1 MEMRRS
7 QDVSIGQDLTRS
19 LRFLSLRRFELLN
32 LISRQ
37 NDKLMS
43 SLNEEDDGVVL
54 ARIRDGEK
62 DARRLGFGMLCSSS
76 NGIEMME
83 NGDCQKC
90 DSTDGNFCSQLR
102 CANLSSETDYVDD
115 AITEYLTFV
124 NPNSCCEK
132 LENLLIHG
140 LLDGQFEPK
149 EEKSKQQFWLHPL
162 HHLSLSAYTTLAS
175 AYKTCASY
183 FLALNPEMD
192 ELQLEAFDMSRT
204 SAAYSLMLAGA
215 TNHLFLSESSLIAS
229 VANFCAST
237 GKSLL
242 NVARSC
248 VWKLLAKQGLT
259 VAELSHFPGYK
270 CCNYALGC
278 YLKLIK
284 DPIDFRWVGT
294 MRSFR
299 MLGSEFGEA
308 DAKSS
313 DSRAVE
319 ESIKVANDVENESLL
334 ADDLSSRFSERVS
347 TGCEPSIWVW
357 ICIPG
362 PTLRQRS
369 GKRGSILPI
378 LSGTLRPLFSFLFDH
393 NLFTDFAKKR
403 KEKHGRGIGWGSIS
417 LCYSPEV
424 INFFRGKKHGD
435 RVPLLLKNLKLSLLG
450 LNAVLND
457 AENKQITNPAVKEWV
472 EELKDVIYHADDLVD
487 EIATEALRS
496 KTEADYQSSS
506 SSTSSHSRLSQVLS
520 LIPLTLTSSVST
532 TASLFD
538 AGIESRLEKI
548 IDDLEYFAQKKD
560 VLGLREVRGH
570 NNWFHKSQTS
580 SLVDESGVYGRDFD
594 KEDVMK
600 VLLSD
605 DDSGGSNEIA
615 VIAIVGMGGVGK
627 TTLAQL
633 LYNDDRVVDHFKTK
647 AWVCVSEEFD
657 ILSVTRSILEAVT
670 GQACDAK
677 NLDVIQVKLKELLSG
692 KKYFIVLDNVW
703 NENYGHWESLS
714 QPFRYGAHGS
724 RIIVTTRKDRV
735 ASVMKTV
742 HIHRLQELP
751 FEDCWKLFAKY
762 AFEKEDFN
770 SHPNLENIGKE
781 IVKKCKGLP
790 LAAKTLAGL
799 LRSKQ
804 DDEDWNNVLKSAIW
818 DLPEDNILPALRLS
832 YRYLPPHVKRCFS
845 YCSIFPKDY
854 EFKIGELVLL
864 WIAEG
869 FVKPRSNTTM
879 EEVGYECFNELLS
892 VSLFQRSAK
901 ASFFVMHDFVND
913 LAQSVSGDFCLRLEN
928 DKPHIIADKVRHF
941 SYARGMFDDFQRFK
955 VINEAKFVRTFLPL
969 GRRYAWNWLSKN
981 GFGCY
986 FVETNLLKGV
996 VFATLSNF
1004 RIASFNWQFDTST
1017 LFGSLLHKNPT
1028 IARILGK
1035 CSGSGI
1041 NELKEFHHLSG
1052 SLSISCLQ
1060 NITSSM
1066 DAMEAKLKEKKFL
1079 ETLVLS
1085 WNIGIPNDSESERDV
1100 HDKLQPHTNLKH
1112 LEDCEDCFFLPS
1124 LGQLPS
1130 LKHLTI
1136 SGMPRITK
1144 VGHEF
1149 YGDCSLSKP
1158 FQSLGTLSFFKMLDW
1173 EEWYILDDG
1182 EFSVLKE
1189 LRVTNCP
1196 KLIGGLPK
1204 THSILELGWQ
1214 GLSSLVNL
1222 EISSAS
1228 LKELTPELY
1237 TLINL
1242 KELTIVQCPDLL
1254 LFPDTRLPPMLTGL
1268 TIIDCR
1274 AIHFLPERVMRLNS
1288 CLKRLSV
1295 RACPKL
1301 VFPLSEEME
1310 NCYTSLEYLS
1320 LETCDSLPSLPLEL
1334 FPKLQSLRIKDCRNF
1349 ETLLTLNRLGFQNS
1363 ASLKWLSLDGC
1374 SNMESFSQQ
1383 VLIAPNLKTFYLLNC
1398 KKLKSLPD
1406 QMHSL
1411 TSLQSLRIWNCPGIE
1426 SFPEGGLPSSLHS
1439 LEIRNC
1445 AKLVAQRREWGLQ
1458 RLPSL
1463 TYFLIWGDSV
1473 EDVLESFPEEGLLPS
1488 TLIWLE
1494 IKDLRNL
1501 KSLNNRGLQHL
1512 GSLKNMRIAGC
1523 PQLQSLPEEGLPT
1536 SLFLLEIWKCPLLKP
1551 RCLREEGQDWHKIAR
1566 IPLLHTDSELSFDQR
1581 TLAPTQEHYSLFYII
1596 W

>member
-1 MEMRRS
+1 MAEAL
-7 QDVSIGQDLTRS
+7 VGGA
-19 LRFLSLRRFELLN
+19 FLSATL
-32 LISRQ
+32 Q
-37 NDKLMS
+37 
-43 SLNEEDDGVVL
+43 V
-54 ARIRDGEK
+54 
-62 DARRLGFGMLCSSS
+62 
-76 NGIEMME
+76 
-83 NGDCQKC
+83 
-90 DSTDGNFCSQLR
+90 
-102 CANLSSETDYVDD
+102 
-115 AITEYLTFV
+115 
-124 NPNSCCEK
+124 
-132 LENLLIHG
+132 
-140 LLDGQFEPK
+140 LLDR
-149 EEKSKQQFWLHPL
+149 
-162 HHLSLSAYTTLAS
+162 LAS
-175 AYKTCASY
+175 
-183 FLALNPEMD
+183 P
-192 ELQLEAFDMSRT
+192 
-204 SAAYSLMLAGA
+204 
-215 TNHLFLSESSLIAS
+215 
-229 VANFCAST
+229 V
-237 GKSLL
+237 
-242 NVARSC
+242 
-248 VWKLLAKQGLT
+248 
-259 VAELSHFPGYK
+259 
-270 CCNYALGC
+270 
-278 YLKLIK
+278 
-284 DPIDFRWVGT
+284 
-294 MRSFR
+294 
-299 MLGSEFGEA
+299 
-308 DAKSS
+308 
-313 DSRAVE
+313 
-319 ESIKVANDVENESLL
+319 
-334 ADDLSSRFSERVS
+334 
-347 TGCEPSIWVW
+347 
-357 ICIPG
+357 
-362 PTLRQRS
+362 
-369 GKRGSILPI
+369 
-378 LSGTLRPLFSFLFDH
+378 
-393 NLFTDFAKKR
+393 
-403 KEKHGRGIGWGSIS
+403 
-417 LCYSPEV
+417 V

-435 RVPLLLKNLKLSLLG
+435 RVPLLHKKLKLSLLG
-450 LNAVLND
+450 LKAVLND

-472 EELKDVIYHADDLVD
+472 EELKDVIYHADDIVD

-496 KTEADYQSSS
+496 KSEADYQSS

-548 IDDLEYFAQKKD
+548 IHDLEYFAQKKD

-605 DDSGGSNEIA
+605 DDSGGCNEIG

-633 LYNDDRVVDHFKTK
+633 LYNDDRVVDHFKMK

-657 ILSVTRSILEAVT
+657 VLSVTRSILEAVT

-692 KKYFIVLDNVW
+692 KKYFIVLDDVW

-714 QPFRYGAHGS
+714 QPFRYGTHGS

-762 AFEKEDFN
+762 AFEKENFN

-799 LRSKQ
+799 LRSKR
-804 DDEDWNNVLKSAIW
+804 DAEDWNNVLKSAIW

-832 YRYLPPHVKRCFS
+832 YRYLPPHVKRCFA

-892 VSLFQRSAK
+892 VSLFQQSAK
-901 ASFFVMHDFVND
+901 ASFFVMHDLVND

-955 VINEAKFVRTFLPL
+955 VINEAKFLRTFLPL
-969 GRRYAWNWLSKN
+969 GRRYAWNWLSKMVLDVILSRLICLRVLSLPHYRIFELPHSIGN
-981 GFGCY
+981 LVHLRYLDLSYTKIQQLPESVCDLCNLQTLLLIDCY
-986 FVETNLLKGV
+986 NLTTLPTEIGKLIFLRHLDISGTDKLREMPMQMSRLKDLQTLTAFVV
-996 VFATLSNF
+996 
-1004 RIASFNWQFDTST
+1004 
-1017 LFGSLLHKNPT
+1017 
-1028 IARILGK
+1028 GK

-1066 DAMEAKLKEKKFL
+1066 DAMEAKLKEKKLL

-1085 WNIGIPNDSESERDV
+1085 WNIGIPNDSESERDLL
-1100 HDKLQPHTNLKH
+1100 DKLQPHTNLKH
-1112 LEDCEDCFFLPS
+1112 LKDCEDCFFLPS
-1124 LGQLPS
+1124 LGQLSS

-1158 FQSLGTLSFFKMLDW
+1158 FQSLETLSFFEMLDW
-1173 EEWYILDDG
+1173 EEWYILGDG
-1182 EFSVLKE
+1182 EFSGLKE

-1204 THSILELGWQ
+1204 HIPSWVRVEIGDCPGLMASLPRTCAANQLVLWGCDSVELGWQ

-1242 KELTIVQCPDLL
+1242 KELMIVQCPDLL

-1274 AIHFLPERVMRLNS
+1274 AICFLPERVMRLNS

-1363 ASLKWLSLDGC
+1363 ASLEWLCLDGC

-1406 QMHSL
+1406 RMHSL
-1411 TSLQSLRIWNCPGIE
+1411 TSLQSLRIWNCPGLE

-1463 TYFLIWGDSV
+1463 AYFLISGEYV

-1494 IKDLRNL
+1494 IKDLPNL

-1512 GSLKNMRIAGC
+1512 GSLKNMMLVGC

-1536 SLFLLEIWKCPLLKP
+1536 SLFLLEILECPLLKP

-1581 TLAPTQEHYSLFYII
+1581 NSR
-1596 W
+1596 